1 MLEEDTKA
9 HTARSVSF
17 KPELLTKVAVDLAGV
32 LAVQHGKEAVEGG
45 DLTIAEM
52 QDTAGR
58 WDQIHLLINN
68 TPRIA
73 LFVGPSVRPSVT
85 KFQQN
90 FSARY
95 LGNEKSYRRSAGVK
109 TTKFLRAF
117 WIFQRI

>member
-9 HTARSVSF
+9 HTARSVSV

-45 DLTIAEM
+45 DLTVAEM

-68 TPRIA
+68 NIYIIIY
-73 LFVGPSVRPSVT
+73 
-85 KFQQN
+85 N
-90 FSARY
+90 
-95 LGNEKSYRRSAGVK
+95 NN
-109 TTKFLRAF
+109 
-117 WIFQRI
+117 